1 MPPASATTPRR
12 AAEPPLAG
20 RTVLV
25 TGGAHRVG
33 GAISRHLGAL
43 GARVLVHFHTSAA
56 EAEALVAAL
65 PAGGLTLAA
74 DLARPDGP
82 ADLVAACAAAG
93 ELPDAAV
100 HSAASFLRR
109 PVLETTAADW
119 DAVFALN
126 TRAFFLLATELAHRW
141 REEAVGERLTAGE
154 GSGRPPDRC
163 LVAISDAGARELWT
177 GYAAHCVSKAAL
189 LPLVKVL
196 AKALSPEVRV
206 NAVVPG
212 PVLPPPRTSHAER
225 QAIAERTLL
234 GEIGEPDAVARA
246 VAYLLSEPF
255 ATGAELD
262 VTGGSHLWRGS
273 LDRS

>member
-1 MPPASATTPRR
+1 MSSAPTRST
-12 AAEPPLAG
+12 AELPLAG

-33 GAISRHLGAL
+33 GAISRHLGTL
-43 GARVLVHFHTSAA
+43 GARVLVHHHASSA
-56 EAEALVAAL
+56 EAEALAGSL
-65 PAGGLTLAA
+65 PAGGRALPA

-82 ADLVAACAAAG
+82 AALVAACADAG

-109 PVLETTAADW
+109 PVLATTAADW

-126 TRAFFLLATELAHRW
+126 TRAFFLLATELARRW
-141 REEAVGERLTAGE
+141 RAEAVEE
-154 GSGRPPDRC
+154 GAPPDRC
-163 LVAISDAGARELWT
+163 LVAVSDSGARELWT
-177 GYAAHCVSKAAL
+177 GYAVHCVSKAAL

-196 AKALSPEVRV
+196 AKALAPAVRV

-212 PVLPPPRTSHAER
+212 PVLPPDGTSDAER
-225 QAIAERTLL
+225 EAMARRTLL
-234 GEIGEPDAVARA
+234 GRVGEPEAVARA
-246 VAYLLSEPF
+246 VAYLLTERF

-273 LDRS
+273 LDRL

>member
-1 MPPASATTPRR
+1 VSAPSTRR
-12 AAEPPLAG
+12 AAEPLAG

-43 GARVLVHFHTSAA
+43 GARVLVHYHASAA

-65 PAGGLTLAA
+65 PAGGRALPA

-82 ADLVAACAAAG
+82 AALVAACAAAG

-119 DAVFALN
+119 DAVFAVN
-126 TRAFFLLATELAHRW
+126 TRAFFLLAAELARRW
-141 REEAVGERLTAGE
+141 SAEVGEGASAGE
-154 GSGRPPDRC
+154 GAPDRC
-163 LVAISDAGARELWT
+163 LVAISDSGARELWT

-189 LPLVKVL
+189 LPLVRVL
-196 AKALSPEVRV
+196 AKALAPDVRV

-212 PVLPPPRTSHAER
+212 PILPPDDTPSAER
-225 QAIAERTLL
+225 AAIAERTLL
-234 GEIGEPDAVARA
+234 KRIGDPDTVARA
-246 VAYLLSEPF
+246 VAYLLTEPF
-255 ATGAELD
+255 VTGAELD

-273 LDRS
+273 LDRL